1 MVNEAL
7 SFRLSGVSR
16 GGCGPRAAGA
26 KWVLAMGGAA
36 DHNGRDRAPADR
48 GRTETEQR
56 KQDMRCR
63 DRRGSIATAAVLVLA
78 ALLAPCLAA
87 AADKYP
93 LRPITLIV
101 PFPAGGGVDAVARIV
116 ADKLAA
122 ALGQPFVIDN
132 RGGAAGVIGMRMAAR
147 AANDGYTLVLAHTGS
162 TSINPS
168 LYANAGYD
176 PRTDFAP
183 IGLISSTPVMLMAHP
198 SFSAKSIAD
207 LIAMAKK
214 EPGKINFGTPPPG
227 TGGYLAAELF
237 KSMSGAEMTIIPY
250 KGTAALTTDLLGG
263 HVPVGFNVIAPAM
276 GSLRSASLRAMA
288 VAGPE
293 RSSLFPDVPTVN
305 ESGLPGFEAVLH
317 YGLLAPAGT
326 PPEIIARLNKELRAL
341 VASPDVRERIAADGG
356 DPLPSSPAQYA
367 ADIDR
372 EEAKWSV
379 LIKKLNLKV
388 E

>member
-1 MVNEAL
+1 M
-7 SFRLSGVSR
+7 RRIIR
-16 GGCGPRAAGA
+16 GAG
-26 KWVLAMGGAA
+26 
-36 DHNGRDRAPADR
+36 
-48 GRTETEQR
+48 
-56 KQDMRCR
+56 
-63 DRRGSIATAAVLVLA
+63 IATGAIMAMA
-78 ALLAPCLAA
+78 ALFAPPAA

-132 RGGAAGVIGMRMAAR
+132 RGGAAGVIGMRLGAR
-147 AANDGYTLVLAHTGS
+147 APNDGYTLVLAHTGS

-176 PRTDFAP
+176 PRADFAP

-237 KSMSGAEMTIIPY
+237 KSMSGADMTIIPY

-263 HVPVGFNVIAPAM
+263 HVPVGFNVMAPAL
-276 GSLRSASLRAMA
+276 GSLRGGSLRAMA

-326 PPEIIARLNKELRAL
+326 SPEIIARINKELRAL
-341 VASPDVRERIAADGG
+341 VAAPDVRERIAADGG
-356 DPLPSSPAQYA
+356 DPLPSSPEQYA

>member
-1 MVNEAL
+1 M
-7 SFRLSGVSR
+7 RR
-16 GGCGPRAAGA
+16 TIRRAG
-26 KWVLAMGGAA
+26 
-36 DHNGRDRAPADR
+36 
-48 GRTETEQR
+48 
-56 KQDMRCR
+56 
-63 DRRGSIATAAVLVLA
+63 IATTAFVIMAVVVATLF
-78 ALLAPCLAA
+78 APCAV

-132 RGGAAGVIGMRMAAR
+132 RGGAAGVIGMRLGAR
-147 AANDGYTLVLAHTGS
+147 APNDGYTLVLAHTGS

-176 PRTDFAP
+176 PRADFAP

-198 SFSAKSIAD
+198 SFAAKSIAD
-207 LIAMAKK
+207 LIAMARK

-237 KSMSGAEMTIIPY
+237 KSMSGADMTIIPY

-276 GSLRSASLRAMA
+276 GSLRGGSLRAMA

-326 PPEIIARLNKELRAL
+326 SPEIIARINKELRTL
-341 VASPDVRERIAADGG
+341 VAAPDVRERIAADGG
-356 DPLPSSPAQYA
+356 DPLPSSPEQYA

>member
-1 MVNEAL
+1 
-7 SFRLSGVSR
+7 
-16 GGCGPRAAGA
+16 
-26 KWVLAMGGAA
+26 
-36 DHNGRDRAPADR
+36 
-48 GRTETEQR
+48 
-56 KQDMRCR
+56 MRCR
-63 DRRGSIATAAVLVLA
+63 DRRGGIATAAVLVLA
-78 ALLAPCLAA
+78 ALFASRPAA

-147 AANDGYTLVLAHTGS
+147 ATNDGYTLVLAHTGS

-326 PPEIIARLNKELRAL
+326 APEIIARLNTELRAL

>member
-1 MVNEAL
+1 M
-7 SFRLSGVSR
+7 
-16 GGCGPRAAGA
+16 
-26 KWVLAMGGAA
+26 
-36 DHNGRDRAPADR
+36 
-48 GRTETEQR
+48 
-56 KQDMRCR
+56 
-63 DRRGSIATAAVLVLA
+63 
-78 ALLAPCLAA
+78 AA
-87 AADKYP
+87 AADKNP

-116 ADKLAA
+116 ADKLAT

-132 RGGAAGVIGMRMAAR
+132 RGGAAGVIGMRLAAR
-147 AANDGYTLVLAHTGS
+147 AAPDGYTLVLAHTGS

-176 PRTDFAP
+176 PRADFAP
-183 IGLISSTPVMLMAHP
+183 IGLIASTPVVLMAHP
-198 SFSAKSIAD
+198 SFPAKSIAA

-237 KSMSGAEMTIIPY
+237 KSMAGAEMTIVPY

-276 GSLRSASLRAMA
+276 GSLRAGSLRAMA
-288 VAGPE
+288 VAGPT
-293 RSSLFPDVPTVN
+293 RSSLFPDVPTVD

-326 PPEIIARLNKELRAL
+326 PKDIITRLNTELRTL
-341 VASPDVRERIAADGG
+341 VAAPDVRERIAADGG
-356 DPLPSSPAQYA
+356 DPLPSSPEQYA

-379 LIKKLNLKV
+379 LIKRLNLKV

>member
-1 MVNEAL
+1 MHC
-7 SFRLSGVSR
+7 RHR
-16 GGCGPRAAGA
+16 RA
-26 KWVLAMGGAA
+26 
-36 DHNGRDRAPADR
+36 
-48 GRTETEQR
+48 
-56 KQDMRCR
+56 
-63 DRRGSIATAAVLVLA
+63 SIVAAAVLVLTA
-78 ALLAPCLAA
+78 VVNLQIAA

-93 LRPITLIV
+93 LHPITLIV

-122 ALGQPFVIDN
+122 GLGQPFVIDN

-147 AANDGYTLVLAHTGS
+147 AAADGYTLVLAHTGS

-176 PRTDFAP
+176 PRADFAP
-183 IGLISSTPVMLMAHP
+183 IGLIASTPVMLMAHP
-198 SFSAKSIAD
+198 SFPAKSIAE

-276 GSLRSASLRAMA
+276 GSLRSGSLRAMA
-288 VAGPE
+288 VAGPA

-326 PPEIIARLNKELRAL
+326 PNEIIARLNKELHAL
-341 VASPDVRERIAADGG
+341 VAAPDVRERIAAEGG
-356 DPLPSSPAQYA
+356 DPLPSSPEQYA

-379 LIKKLNLKV
+379 LIKQLNLKV